1 MNFSKIK
8 IGVVLFAMVV
18 GLGVQAV
25 DETGRQA
32 LSAMAEDVTAEL
44 GTVGALEGKTIAV
57 LPIAGDEGDALGG
70 MLRIAVTKAGRKCVT
85 GKDDPVFDEVLKE
98 ITWDARKSD
107 MLDGTTISRFGKLK
121 SAQVLITGRVR
132 TVGDDRHFFVEAE
145 LHATDIE
152 TKQHVWGNLFAKR
165 YYAPGSHP
173 VKGISEIP
181 VEVRKVLQEKL
192 TVRIIASI
200 GAQRKLKG
208 FQTVAFLPVAG
219 DLDGYVANIVRDAVV
234 KTALTPKNLDIRTLG
249 EARFA
254 LRDKKLVA
262 DGLLYGAL
270 RDISFKH
277 YEKGRTSGSTIH
289 VEIQACI
296 EKAGTNE
303 QVWSDTILVSENME
317 KKLEGVK
324 GFLADYPFIPKAAL
338 ILLSLLVLLLIV
350 LKFLKATTR
359 VR

>member
-1 MNFSKIK
+1 M
-8 IGVVLFAMVV
+8 
-18 GLGVQAV
+18 
-25 DETGRQA
+25 
-32 LSAMAEDVTAEL
+32 
-44 GTVGALEGKTIAV
+44 
-57 LPIAGDEGDALGG
+57 
-70 MLRIAVTKAGRKCVT
+70 
-85 GKDDPVFDEVLKE
+85 
-98 ITWDARKSD
+98 
-107 MLDGTTISRFGKLK
+107 
-121 SAQVLITGRVR
+121 
-132 TVGDDRHFFVEAE
+132 
-145 LHATDIE
+145 
-152 TKQHVWGNLFAKR
+152 
-165 YYAPGSHP
+165 
-173 VKGISEIP
+173 
-181 VEVRKVLQEKL
+181 
-192 TVRIIASI
+192 
-200 GAQRKLKG
+200 
-208 FQTVAFLPVAG
+208 AFLPVAG

-254 LRDKKLVA
+254 LRDRKLVA

-277 YEKGRTSGSTIH
+277 YENGRTSGSTIH